1 MDSTEIY
8 VGVDVSSSALAVG
21 ILPSGEVWE
30 SPNDAEGVAAL
41 RDRLSEM
48 EPTLIVMEATG
59 GIERLVF
66 GELWSVGLRV
76 AVTNPRQARDFARAT
91 GRLAKTDTLDALML
105 ARFAEAVKPEPT
117 RLRTKDE
124 LELSGLIARRRQI
137 VGMLT
142 SEKNRL
148 KRATGRVRGDIEEHI
163 EWLEG
168 RKDDLDEEIDQLVR
182 SSSEWRPKDDLL
194 RSVPGVGPG
203 TSRSLLVELP
213 ELGSLNRKEIASLV
227 GVAPHNRDSGQYRG
241 KRKVWGG
248 RARVRSTLY
257 MATLTAAR
265 HNPAIS
271 EFYTRLVAAGK
282 PKKVALVASMRKLLT
297 ILNVMMRDFRHWDP
311 ALHRPTSTA

>member
-1 MDSTEIY
+1 M
-8 VGVDVSSSALAVG
+8 
-21 ILPSGEVWE
+21 
-30 SPNDAEGVAAL
+30 VAACGPIPVR
-41 RDRLSEM
+41 RD
-48 EPTLIVMEATG
+48 
-59 GIERLVF
+59 
-66 GELWSVGLRV
+66 
-76 AVTNPRQARDFARAT
+76 DFARAT

-271 EFYTRLVAAGK
+271 EFYTPGGGREAEEGGAGGLDAKAADDPQRDDARLSSLGPCTASTDFHRLTFNTVAKLTQPLVADSAFDTRV
-282 PKKVALVASMRKLLT
+282 KVCFHTPLADRGCSQQPRLICVAC
-297 ILNVMMRDFRHWDP
+297 
-311 ALHRPTSTA
+311 

>member
-21 ILPSGEVWE
+21 VLPSGEVWE
-30 SPNDAEGVAAL
+30 SPNDEEGVATL

-48 EPTLIVMEATG
+48 EPALIVMEATG

-66 GELWSVGLRV
+66 GELWSAGLRV

-105 ARFAEAVKPEPT
+105 ARFAEAVKPEP
-117 RLRTKDE
+117 RPLLTKE
-124 LELSGLIARRRQI
+124 ERELSDLIARRRQI

-142 SEKNRL
+142 AEKNRL
-148 KRATGRVRGDIEEHI
+148 KRVMGRVRGDIEEHI

-168 RKDDLDEEIDQLVR
+168 RKDGLDEEIDQLVR
-182 SSSEWRPKDDLL
+182 SSSAWHPKDDLL

-265 HNPAIS
+265 HNPVIS
-271 EFYTRLVAAGK
+271 AFYIRLVDAGK

>member
-21 ILPSGEVWE
+21 VLPSGEVWE
-30 SPNDAEGVAAL
+30 SPNDEEGVATL

-48 EPTLIVMEATG
+48 EPALIVMEATG

-66 GELWSVGLRV
+66 GELWSAGLRV

-105 ARFAEAVKPEPT
+105 ARFAEAVKPEP
-117 RLRTKDE
+117 RPLLTKE
-124 LELSGLIARRRQI
+124 ERELSDLIARRRQI

-142 SEKNRL
+142 AEKNRL
-148 KRATGRVRGDIEEHI
+148 KRAMGRVRGDIEEHI

-168 RKDDLDEEIDQLVR
+168 RKDGLDEEIDQLVR
-182 SSSEWRPKDDLL
+182 SSSAWRPKDDLL

-265 HNPAIS
+265 HNPVIS
-271 EFYTRLVAAGK
+271 AFYIRLVDAGK

>member
-21 ILPSGEVWE
+21 VLPSGEVWE
-30 SPNDAEGVAAL
+30 SPNDEEGVATL

-48 EPTLIVMEATG
+48 EPALIVMEATG

-66 GELWSVGLRV
+66 GELWSAGLRV

-105 ARFAEAVKPEPT
+105 ARFAEAVKPEP
-117 RLRTKDE
+117 RPLLTKE
-124 LELSGLIARRRQI
+124 ERELSDLIARRRQI

-142 SEKNRL
+142 AEKNRL
-148 KRATGRVRGDIEEHI
+148 KRAMGRVRGDIEEHI

-182 SSSEWRPKDDLL
+182 SSSAWRPKDDLL

-265 HNPAIS
+265 HNPVIS
-271 EFYTRLVAAGK
+271 AFYIRLVDAGK